1 MSDQERDKEEDRAK
15 GYHEET
21 SNTDNKSDLSP
32 SARNKDIKDKIVG
45 KISSTTTGRLR
56 EDNSVNL
63 SESARVS
70 NNVRTVILG
79 LFVLIGFIV
88 LVFAVF
94 TASIG
99 GQLNQVQFAN
109 SILGISIIDQKAK
122 EKERKEDKD
131 KTLTKN
137 FFHNFSLSLGM
148 LLPICTQS
156 LNIINK

>member
-32 SARNKDIKDKIVG
+32 SARNKNIKDKIVG

-79 LFVLIGFIV
+79 LFVLIGFII

-94 TASIG
+94 TAIVW

-109 SILGISIIDQKAK
+109 SIFVAAIVGAFTLVGVIVYQI
-122 EKERKEDKD
+122 RGGNDKR
-131 KTLTKN
+131 
-137 FFHNFSLSLGM
+137 
-148 LLPICTQS
+148 
-156 LNIINK
+156 

>member
-1 MSDQERDKEEDRAK
+1 VSDQERDKEEDRAK

-45 KISSTTTGRLR
+45 KISSTTDRLR
-56 EDNSVNL
+56 EDNSINL

-79 LFVLIGFIV
+79 LFVLIGFII

-94 TASIG
+94 TAIVG

-109 SILGISIIDQKAK
+109 SIFVAAIVGAFTLVGVIVYQI
-122 EKERKEDKD
+122 RGGNDKR
-131 KTLTKN
+131 
-137 FFHNFSLSLGM
+137 
-148 LLPICTQS
+148 
-156 LNIINK
+156 

>member
-1 MSDQERDKEEDRAK
+1 MSDQERDKEEDRGK

-32 SARNKDIKDKIVG
+32 SARNKGIKDKIVG
-45 KISSTTTGRLR
+45 KLSTTGRLR
-56 EDNSVNL
+56 ENNSVNL

-79 LFVLIGFIV
+79 LFALIGFII

-94 TASIG
+94 TASIE

-109 SILGISIIDQKAK
+109 SVFIAAIVGAF
-122 EKERKEDKD
+122 
-131 KTLTKN
+131 TLVGVIMYQIRGSN
-137 FFHNFSLSLGM
+137 GR
-148 LLPICTQS
+148 
-156 LNIINK
+156 

>member
-45 KISSTTTGRLR
+45 KISSTTDRLR
-56 EDNSVNL
+56 EDNSINL

-94 TASIG
+94 TASVG

-109 SILGISIIDQKAK
+109 SVFVAAIVGAF
-122 EKERKEDKD
+122 
-131 KTLTKN
+131 TLV
-137 FFHNFSLSLGM
+137 GVIVYQ
-148 LLPICTQS
+148 ICGG
-156 LNIINK
+156 NGR

>member
-1 MSDQERDKEEDRAK
+1 MGDQERDKEEDRGK

-32 SARNKDIKDKIVG
+32 SARNKGIKDKIVG
-45 KISSTTTGRLR
+45 KISSTTMGWSQ
-56 EDNSVNL
+56 EYNSVNL

-79 LFVLIGFIV
+79 LFALIGFII

-94 TASIG
+94 TSSVG

-109 SILGISIIDQKAK
+109 SVFIAAIVGAF
-122 EKERKEDKD
+122 
-131 KTLTKN
+131 TLVGVIVYQIRGSN
-137 FFHNFSLSLGM
+137 GE
-148 LLPICTQS
+148 
-156 LNIINK
+156 